1 MNQGSRIRASLGC
14 VSDPPASPGISLSL
28 SNFWRPSKLFNWSLL
43 QAEQWVENLFGG
55 DEELFE
61 RFLERHSMSQAWT
74 DGYGIICQVSKR
86 RKFHLNLLSQ
96 ATALVVGREIQVI
109 GTNHKEQG
117 GEVAKV
123 FKALKAKLWFIKCS
137 LSRASQSDIWA
148 DKGSHHLPIL

>member
-1 MNQGSRIRASLGC
+1 MRALV
-14 VSDPPASPGISLSL
+14 VSAIPQLPQVFHFPFLTFEDRA
-28 SNFWRPSKLFNWSLL
+28 NMFNWSLL

-61 RFLERHSMSQAWT
+61 RFLERHSESQAWT

-123 FKALKAKLWFIKCS
+123 SNEFIRIIVGTYLRFSKVKFP
-137 LSRASQSDIWA
+137 QI
-148 DKGSHHLPIL
+148 

>member
-1 MNQGSRIRASLGC
+1 M
-14 VSDPPASPGISLSL
+14 
-28 SNFWRPSKLFNWSLL
+28 FNWSLL

-61 RFLERHSMSQAWT
+61 RFLERHSESQAWT

-86 RKFHLNLLSQ
+86 RKFHLNLLTQ

-117 GEVAKV
+117 GEVDKV
-123 FKALKAKLWFIKCS
+123 FKAFKAKL
-137 LSRASQSDIWA
+137 
-148 DKGSHHLPIL
+148 